1 MKKGIKITAKIILM
15 VLFPLVFISIVSI
28 IMSSNSQQKIAYN
41 LIEEKLGAV
50 ALNVESLYSVYA
62 EGDYSY
68 ENNVL
73 MKGDKILSDDYA
85 LIDRIKNESGL
96 EVTICWGN
104 ERAITTVT
112 DSSGKRVIGTTIDT
126 DWAKDLLNGKIDYHF
141 AEDVVIADADYC
153 GYYIPL
159 TQSNGEI
166 VGLIFTGR
174 AKADVESS
182 IRSSQVKMATG
193 ILVMLIITVII
204 ILILVRKI
212 IEALKS
218 TISRLD
224 DVATGRL
231 DFDMQS
237 KMLQRADEI
246 GDMSQSI
253 QGLIDK
259 FKSILIDLKN
269 SSTNLEDFSSG
280 FESSF
285 DLIAGNISSINQAMD
300 DLANGASSQA
310 NETTEA
316 NEEMARMGSSIE
328 VTADDIEVLNQNS
341 VKMRDYSKSAEDTLQ
356 ELVEISEQTSR
367 AIDAVREQTN
377 MTNQSAQTIQ
387 AATDMITQIAAQ
399 TNMLSLNASIE
410 AARAGENGKGF
421 AVVADEI
428 RNLSEQ
434 SKNSADEITAI
445 VSELIHNS
453 NTSVETMNQV
463 SERVQQQNIKLG
475 NTRDM
480 FGSLNS
486 EIASVSNGVDRLR
499 NSIEEIERMKDTVM
513 ESVEQL
519 ASIAEENAAST
530 EETSASM
537 SELRRIVQQCHDDTQ
552 KLVAISSDLSEHTE
566 HFTL

>member
-41 LIEEKLGAV
+41 LIEEKLEAV
-50 ALNVESLYSVYA
+50 SLNVESLYGVYA
-62 EGDYSY
+62 DGDYSY
-68 ENNVL
+68 ENKVL
-73 MKGDKILSDDYA
+73 MKGAKVLSEDYS
-85 LIDRIKNESGL
+85 LIDRIKKESGL
-96 EVTICWGN
+96 EVTLCWGN
-104 ERAITTVT
+104 ERAMTTVT

-126 DWAKDLLNGKIDYHF
+126 DWAKDLLSGKIDSYF

-159 TQSNGEI
+159 TQSNGSI

-182 IRSSQVKMATG
+182 IRASQFKMAVG
-193 ILVMLIITVII
+193 ILVMLIITVIVI
-204 ILILVRKI
+204 VILVKRI
-212 IEALKS
+212 IVALKN
-218 TISRLD
+218 TINRLD

-285 DLIAGNISSINQAMD
+285 DLITGNISSINQAMD
-300 DLANGASSQA
+300 ELANGASTQA

-316 NEEMARMGSSIE
+316 NEEISRMGSSIE

-341 VKMRDYSKSAEDTLQ
+341 VKMRDYSKSAEDTLE

-387 AATDMITQIAAQ
+387 AATDMITEIASQ
-399 TNMLSLNASIE
+399 TSMLSLNASIE

-428 RNLSEQ
+428 RHLSEQ
-434 SKNSADEITAI
+434 SRSSADQITAI

-463 SERVQQQNIKLG
+463 SDRVQQQNIKLG

-480 FGSLNS
+480 FVSLNS

-499 NSIEEIERMKDTVM
+499 RSIEEIEHMKDTVM
-513 ESVEQL
+513 QSVEQL
-519 ASIAEENAAST
+519 AAIAEENAAST

-537 SELRRIVQQCHDDTQ
+537 SELRRIVQQCHEDTQ
-552 KLVAISSDLSEHTE
+552 KLVEISSDLSGHTE

>member
-15 VLFPLVFISIVSI
+15 VLFPLAFISIASI
-28 IMSSNSQQKIAYN
+28 IMSSNSQRKIAYN

-50 ALNVESLYSVYA
+50 AMNVESLYNVYA

-68 ENNVL
+68 EGNVL
-73 MKGDKILSDDYA
+73 MKGDKVLSEDYA
-85 LIDRIKNESGL
+85 LIDRIKNGVGL
-96 EVTICWGN
+96 EVTIFWGN

-112 DSSGKRVIGTTIDT
+112 DSSGKRAIGTTIDT
-126 DWAKDLLNGKIDYHF
+126 DWAKDLLSGKIDYYF
-141 AEDVVIADADYC
+141 TEDVEIAGAEYC

-159 TQSNGEI
+159 TQSNGDI

-174 AKADVESS
+174 AKADVESD
-182 IRSSQVKMATG
+182 IRASQFKMAGG
-193 ILVMLIITVII
+193 ILVMLIITVIVI
-204 ILILVRKI
+204 VILVRKI
-212 IEALKS
+212 IDALKN

-259 FKSILIDLKN
+259 FKGIIFDLKS
-269 SSTNLEDFSSG
+269 SSTNLEEFSNG

-285 DLIAGNISSINQAMD
+285 EQIAGNISSINQAMD
-300 DLANGASSQA
+300 ELANGASSQA

-316 NEEMARMGSSIE
+316 NEEISRMGSSIE
-328 VTADDIEVLNQNS
+328 VTADDVEVLNQNS
-341 VKMRDYSKSAEDTLQ
+341 IKMRDYSKSAEDTLQ

-367 AIDAVREQTN
+367 AIDAVKEQTN
-377 MTNQSAQTIQ
+377 MTNHSAQTIQ
-387 AATDMITQIAAQ
+387 DATDMITEIASQ
-399 TNMLSLNASIE
+399 TSMLSLNASIE

-428 RNLSEQ
+428 RHLSEQ
-434 SKNSADEITAI
+434 SRSSADQITAI

-453 NTSVETMNQV
+453 NTSVETMNKV
-463 SERVQQQNIKLG
+463 SERVQQQNVKLSD
-475 NTRDM
+475 TRDM

-486 EIASVSNGVDRLR
+486 EIASVSSGVERIR
-499 NSIEEIERMKDTVM
+499 HSIEEIERMKDTVM
-513 ESVEQL
+513 ASVEQL

-537 SELRRIVQQCHDDTQ
+537 SELRNIVKRCHDDTQ
-552 KLVAISSDLSEHTE
+552 KLVEISSDLSEHTE

>member
-15 VLFPLVFISIVSI
+15 VLFPLVFISIASI
-28 IMSSNSQQKIAYN
+28 IMSGNSQQKIVYN

-50 ALNVESLYSVYA
+50 ALNVESLYGVYA

-68 ENNVL
+68 EGNVL
-73 MKGDKILSDDYA
+73 MKGDKVLSEDYA

-112 DSSGKRVIGTTIDT
+112 DSAGKRAVGTTIDT
-126 DWAKDLLNGKIDYHF
+126 DWAKELLSGKIDNYF
-141 AEDVVIADADYC
+141 TEDVEIAGADYC

-159 TQSNGEI
+159 TQSNGDI

-174 AKADVESS
+174 AKADVESD
-182 IRSSQVKMATG
+182 IRASQFKMACG

-204 ILILVRKI
+204 IIILVRRI
-212 IEALKS
+212 IEALKT

-231 DFDMQS
+231 DFDMHS

-259 FKSILIDLKN
+259 FKGIIFDLKS
-269 SSTNLEDFSSG
+269 SSTNLEEFSNG

-285 DLIAGNISSINQAMD
+285 EQITGNISSINQAMD
-300 DLANGASSQA
+300 ELANGASSQA

-316 NEEMARMGSSIE
+316 NEEISRMGSSIE
-328 VTADDIEVLNQNS
+328 ITADDVEVLNQNS
-341 VKMRDYSKSAEDTLQ
+341 IKMRDYSKSAENTLQ

-367 AIDAVREQTN
+367 AIDAVKEQTN
-377 MTNQSAQTIQ
+377 MTNHSAQTIQ
-387 AATDMITQIAAQ
+387 DATDMITEIASQ
-399 TNMLSLNASIE
+399 TSMLSLNASIE

-428 RNLSEQ
+428 RHLSEQ
-434 SKNSADEITAI
+434 SRSSADQITAI

-463 SERVQQQNIKLG
+463 SERVQQQNVKLSD
-475 NTRDM
+475 TRDM

-486 EIASVSNGVDRLR
+486 EIASVSNGVERIR
-499 NSIEEIERMKDTVM
+499 RSIEEIERMKDTVM
-513 ESVEQL
+513 ASVEQL

-537 SELRRIVQQCHDDTQ
+537 TELRNIVKRCHDDTQ
-552 KLVAISSDLSEHTE
+552 KLVEISADLSEHTE

>member
-1 MKKGIKITAKIILM
+1 MKKGIKIAAKIVLM
-15 VLFPLVFISIVSI
+15 VLFPLIFISIVSI
-28 IMSSNSQQKIAYN
+28 IMSGNSQKKIVYN

-50 ALNVESLYSVYA
+50 ALNVESLYQVYA

-68 ENNVL
+68 ENNVF
-73 MKGDKILSDDYA
+73 MKGDKVLSEDYA
-85 LIDRIKNESGL
+85 LIDRIKKESGL

-112 DSSGKRVIGTTIDT
+112 DSSGKRAIGTTIDT
-126 DWAKDLLNGKIDYHF
+126 DWAKELLGGKISSYF
-141 AEDVVIADADYC
+141 TEDVEIAGADYC

-159 TQSNGEI
+159 TQNNGDI

-174 AKADVESS
+174 AKADVESD
-182 IRSSQVKMATG
+182 IRASQMKMAGG

-204 ILILVRKI
+204 ILILVRRI
-212 IEALKS
+212 IDALKN
-218 TISRLD
+218 TINRLD

-285 DLIAGNISSINQAMD
+285 DLIAGNISSINLAMD

-316 NEEMARMGSSIE
+316 NEEMSRMGSSIE

-341 VKMRDYSKSAEDTLQ
+341 IKMRDYSKSAEDTLQ
-356 ELVEISEQTSR
+356 ELVEISEQTSQ

-434 SKNSADEITAI
+434 SKSSADEITAI

-463 SERVQQQNIKLG
+463 SERVQQQNVKLG

-499 NSIEEIERMKDTVM
+499 SSIEEIEHMKDTVM
-513 ESVEQL
+513 ASVEQL
-519 ASIAEENAAST
+519 AAIAEENAAST

-552 KLVAISSDLSEHTE
+552 KLVSISADLSEHTE